1 MLPEVKKVARDAF
14 TKEILFNIL
23 NDIEQRYKKEKGDD
37 YQLKIGF
44 EMLDPL
50 DCSEVEQL
58 KLYSVEP
65 NTGLVIL
72 HTKSYSFEIFVPN
85 PIILARLLVREYN
98 VYSCIET
105 IQNPDSRLWLSGIF
119 LLIFEISFIK

>member
-23 NDIEQRYKKEKGDD
+23 SDIEQRYKKEHGEN
-37 YQLKIGF
+37 YQLKIAF
-44 EMLDPL
+44 EMLNPQ

-65 NTGLVIL
+65 NSDLVIL

>member
-1 MLPEVKKVARDAF
+1 MLPEIKKVARDAF

-23 NDIEQRYKKEKGDD
+23 NDIEQRYKKQHGEN

-44 EMLDPL
+44 EMLEPQY
-50 DCSEVEQL
+50 CSEEEQL

-65 NTGLVIL
+65 NSDLVIL

-85 PIILARLLVREYN
+85 PIVLARLLVREYN

-105 IQNPDSRLWLSGIF
+105 IQNPDSRL
-119 LLIFEISFIK
+119 